1 MAVGGRLGWGFTGAM
16 AIDGSGVLGGTAPVA
31 VDGSETLG
39 FTWPLAVGCI
49 RGGLDANPMGS
60 SGTLLPPYPERL
72 GGGGIP
78 QLGFKT
84 ALAAVRSLRRQSVRG
99 LH

>member
-1 MAVGGRLGWGFTGAM
+1 MGLAVGGRLGWGFTGPM
-16 AIDGSGVLGGTAPVA
+16 AIDGKRPVGVLDLVA
-31 VDGSETLG
+31 V
-39 FTWPLAVGCI
+39 VCI
-49 RGGLDANPMGS
+49 RGGRDTSPMGS

-84 ALAAVRSLRRQSVRG
+84 ALAAVRIRVLSGHVSIGYQW
-99 LH
+99 